1 MIVSILLFLSALV
14 STGHTGTNILVTN
27 NYQCTRV
34 GRSLFDRNATIE
46 QIYVAVS
53 LCEGVVHPM
62 DSGLGGGFQGVLYDG
77 HENRMWY
84 LMSREQSPLKRTFV
98 DKPLFFGNS
107 VGVPAVMAGYA
118 KLLGIEECLVAL
130 KPKAPKLNFSPDCVD
145 RIAKGANVGVISNR
159 SGVPYRS
166 IFTDVIDLARNG
178 FYVSPTF
185 ASVYRLLPNLG
196 GSIPMTPDN
205 RLATN
210 PTLANYLEML
220 SRNPLHMIDPYVNW
234 ENREIEASHDTR
246 EIMLRDLRFF
256 NSDLNETDFTTYRA
270 ELRRP
275 IKITF
280 RYRHQNYTLITLSS
294 PGGGEPVAF
303 FFKMMETIK
312 RKAGT
317 RGVLKQFNFE
327 QRSLLFTLCSKYSY
341 AVKPYF
347 RQLSLTDRYQLINYE
362 APRIA
367 DHLYTLIKPAKTEE
381 ALVRAYE
388 SIPGIPRTFG
398 RRVLPDIQVASVRLT
413 RPDESAYTAHGGG
426 LQESTTTTFSTTT
439 ANIIEML
446 ERDTSE
452 EAYEEEETEETSP
465 FNSEPSNLS
474 AVAAMIDQ
482 MNDTTTPEEEEQDE
496 YVGGSEDNPFGTTN
510 VVIRQGK
517 RSIVATS
524 SINHSFGSGIL
535 SKTLGIFYNNV
546 LRDFTPNTWYQRY
559 WLRNGT
565 KRIMHFPNDPH
576 PHSIPQSSMAGTILI
591 SPTTH
596 VPVFG
601 IGGAGGFKITGAV
614 FNVAWNYFIL
624 GNTLDNA
631 VARLRIITKIN
642 YKTNRTEIWY
652 EVPAEANVEARS
664 EAEGGNSK
672 ISKKA
677 GLRKLL
683 LHKPDIKTRPH
694 APGFFFEN
702 RRRLNAYFI
711 KEAGYSAITAYSTM
725 RGRADAAYDN
735 RRGGRVFVKT

>member
-1 MIVSILLFLSALV
+1 MIGSILLFLYAFV

-34 GRSLFDRNATIE
+34 GRGLFERNATIE

-53 LCEGVVHPM
+53 LCEGIVHPM
-62 DSGLGGGFQGVLYDG
+62 DSGIGGGFQGVLYDG

-84 LMSREQSPLKRTFV
+84 LMSREHSPFKRTFI
-98 DKPLFFGNS
+98 DKPLFFGNA
-107 VGVPAVMAGYA
+107 VGVPSVLAGYA

-130 KPKAPKLNFSPDCVD
+130 KPKGPKHNFSPDCIE
-145 RIAKGANVGVISNR
+145 RISRGANVGVISNR
-159 SGVPYRS
+159 SGVSYRE
-166 IFTDVIDLARNG
+166 IFTNVISLARNG

-196 GSIPMTPDN
+196 GTIPVTPDN

-210 PTLANYLEML
+210 PTLANYLEIL
-220 SRNPLHMIDPYVNW
+220 SQSPLHLIDPYVDW
-234 ENREIEASHDTR
+234 ESRQVEANHDTR
-246 EIMLRDLRFF
+246 KIMLRDLRFF
-256 NSDLNETDFTTYRA
+256 NSDLNETDFTSYRA
-270 ELRRP
+270 QLNKP
-275 IKITF
+275 IKINF
-280 RYRHQNYTLITLSS
+280 RYRRQNYTLITLAS

-303 FFKMMETIK
+303 FFKLMETIK
-312 RKAGT
+312 RRAGT
-317 RGVLKQFNFE
+317 RGLLKQMNFE
-327 QRSLLFTLCSKYSY
+327 QRSVLFAMCSKYAY

-347 RQLSLTDRYQLINYE
+347 RQLTLTDRYQLINYE

-367 DHLYTLIKPAKTEE
+367 DQLYTLIKAAKTDE
-381 ALVRAYE
+381 ALVSAYE
-388 SIPGIPRTFG
+388 SVPGIPRTFG
-398 RRVLPDIQVASVRLT
+398 RRVLPDIQVANARLT
-413 RPDESAYTAHGGG
+413 RPDESAYTA
-426 LQESTTTTFSTTT
+426 SSSSSSSSSITTTSSLIDLLDTTEEDTTT
-439 ANIIEML
+439 DE
-446 ERDTSE
+446 D
-452 EAYEEEETEETSP
+452 EETDETSP

-474 AVAAMIDQ
+474 SIAAMIDQ
-482 MNDTTTPEEEEQDE
+482 MNDTTTPEQEEQDE
-496 YVGGSEDNPFGTTN
+496 YIGGSEDNPFGTTN

-565 KRIMHFPNDPH
+565 KRILHFPNDPH
-576 PHSIPQSSMAGTILI
+576 PHSVPQSSMAGTILI
-591 SPTTH
+591 HPTTH

-601 IGGAGGFKITGAV
+601 IGGAGGFKITGAI
-614 FNVAWNYFIL
+614 FNVVWNYFIL

-652 EVPAEANVEARS
+652 EVPAEANVESRS
-664 EAEGGNSK
+664 EAEGGTSK